1 MTAVRESCVRV
12 GGLRVHVREVG
23 EGAPLLLINGLG
35 THSAM
40 WEPVEGAFHGLRLI
54 EFDAPGT
61 GRSGGTSAVVPIPA
75 LAWLATRVLD
85 QVGVERADVLGYS
98 MGGIVAQAMAVYAP
112 ARVRRLVLVSTTPGL
127 GGVPGSLPA
136 MLNVATPLRYY
147 SPTYHDRTIGGMV
160 GGRARTDREWVARH
174 GRLRRRHPPSLR
186 GYLGQLASIGAWTNL
201 PLLNRIHHA
210 TLVVTGDDD
219 PLVPPANSVLLA
231 RWLPQGRLLILRG
244 EGHLL
249 LMDEG
254 SAALAPI
261 RGFLTAEAPEASPAW
276 RDARSVDD
284 EDVRAA
290 LLAAG
295 RSYQPWGAMSAVWR
309 RAWPAAVRPP
319 AAASD
324 V

>member
-1 MTAVRESCVRV
+1 MEV

-23 EGAPLLLINGLG
+23 TGAPLLLINGLG

-40 WEPVEGAFHGLRLI
+40 WEPVEGAFGGLRLI

-61 GRSGGTSAVVPIPA
+61 GRSRGTSTVVTIPA

-85 QVGVERADVLGYS
+85 EVGVEHADVLGYS
-98 MGGIVAQAMAVYAP
+98 MGGVVAQALAVYAP
-112 ARVRRLVLVSTTPGL
+112 ERVRRLVLVSTTPGL
-127 GGVPGSLPA
+127 GGVPGRLPA

-147 SPTYHDRTIGGMV
+147 SATYYDRTIGGMV

-174 GRLRRRHPPSLR
+174 GRLRRRHPPSLW
-186 GYLGQLASIGAWTNL
+186 GYLGQLASLGAWTNL
-201 PLLNRIHHA
+201 PLLHRIGQP

-219 PLVPPANSVLLA
+219 PLVPPANSALLA
-231 RWLPQGRLLILRG
+231 RWVPHSRLVVLPG

-249 LMDEG
+249 LMDED

-261 RGFLTAEAPEASPAW
+261 RGFLTAETPEASPAW
-276 RDARSVDD
+276 RESGPVDD
-284 EDVRAA
+284 ADVAA
-290 LLAAG
+290 AIVAAG
-295 RSYQPWGAMSAVWR
+295 RSYQPWGAVSAAWR
-309 RAWPAAVRPP
+309 RAWPAVRPS